1 MKDAILSSDGVPVV
15 SVTLCES
22 VTVSKMP
29 PLKIEGVSLLNN
41 VKYEDDAIRV
51 WRAYCIGPGK
61 IIPTE
66 KLQCPSL
73 AEMPAL
79 TVTSTQPSSF
89 ASVKQR
95 RTHVSPNEDQVEQ
108 EAENEDDTRGAAEA
122 VFTCPEEGCTQT
134 FLRHSS
140 VQRHLDCGKHKRAL
154 ARETLLYRAAVT
166 YAEILQGQTAGVPE
180 LNTVTRPV
188 SPHCDSTLP
197 VGWALKSG
205 SSRRVRFT
213 PSQKSYLDEKFRLG
227 EQSGQKSDPESV
239 SRAIIN
245 KKD

>member
-1 MKDAILSSDGVPVV
+1 
-15 SVTLCES
+15 
-22 VTVSKMP
+22 MP

-51 WRAYCIGPGK
+51 WRAYGIGPGK

-73 AEMPAL
+73 AEIPAL

-108 EAENEDDTRGAAEA
+108 EAESEDDTRGAAEA
-122 VFTCPEEGCTQT
+122 LVFTCPEEGCTQT

-140 VQRHLDCGKHKRAL
+140 MQRHLDCGKHQRAL
-154 ARETLLYRAAVT
+154 ERETLLDRAAVT
-166 YAEILQGQTAGVPE
+166 YAKILEGQTAGVPE
-180 LNTVTRPV
+180 LNPISPGLFLSFWAWGGGGGGSLQAEV
-188 SPHCDSTLP
+188 SWSPY
-197 VGWALKSG
+197 VF
-205 SSRRVRFT
+205 RR
-213 PSQKSYLDEKFRLG
+213 
-227 EQSGQKSDPESV
+227 
-239 SRAIIN
+239 AN
-245 KKD
+245 K